1 MIIYTTIAVVLAV
14 YLTILITTKV
24 IHYKI
29 AVGKLF
35 LINGVVY
42 KGSVLLKNPATSAVT
57 ATQTVVLPPEEP
69 PYKEN

>member
-1 MIIYTTIAVVLAV
+1 MTLTYILLAIIFAIIISLATRAVIYAK
-14 YLTILITTKV
+14 LTN
-24 IHYKI
+24 
-29 AVGKLF
+29 GGLF

-42 KGSVLLKNPATSAVT
+42 KGAILFKNPATSAVT